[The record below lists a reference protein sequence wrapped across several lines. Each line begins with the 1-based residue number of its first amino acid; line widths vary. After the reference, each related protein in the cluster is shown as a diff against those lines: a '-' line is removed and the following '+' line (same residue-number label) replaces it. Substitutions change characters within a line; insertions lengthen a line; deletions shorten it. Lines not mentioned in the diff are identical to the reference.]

1 MEVSVTR
8 LQLPWKHW
16 PPLPFRNVRVKNFV
30 RCGCF
35 PTESMQSRQIAS
47 SLLSSCG
54 ECPKPNFRLRVFPFE
69 S

>member
-30 RCGCF
+30 RCARF
-35 PTESMQSRQIAS
+35 PTGFVQHRQLAS

-54 ECPKPNFRLRVFPFE
+54 EYPKPHSRTRFFFC
-69 S
+69 